1 MTIRILIISIQIM
14 KHKEIYTNCLAFQ
27 LTQARK
33 KVFAWY
39 GNYLKPLG
47 LTPASVYV
55 LGVLR
60 DKEYATPSEIS
71 HLLELERPTVTTLLS
86 RMERS
91 GLVNRALNP
100 SNRRETLV
108 SLTDTGKEACDKAYP
123 LLVEA
128 DKALNTV
135 LNGAF
140 AQVKEQVENLN
151 RMLQEAAE

>member
-1 MTIRILIISIQIM
+1 MEHR
-14 KHKEIYTNCLAFQ
+14 EIYTNCLAFQ

-47 LTPASVYV
+47 LTPSYVYV

-60 DKEYATPSEIS
+60 DKEYASPSEIS

-91 GLVNRALNP
+91 GLVNRVLNP

-108 SLTDTGKEACDKAYP
+108 SLTDAGKEACDKAYP

-135 LNGAF
+135 LNGEF
-140 AQVKEQVENLN
+140 AQLKEQVENLN
-151 RMLQEAAE
+151 RILQEVAK